1 MICQECNQRPA
12 ALHFTKIINGEKTE
26 VNLCE
31 KCAQEK
37 GEMFMFTGGSGFT
50 FNNLLAGLL
59 NIDSTVQKQ
68 NQNQNTFH
76 QEEVLQCSGC
86 SMTFP
91 QFIKVGRF
99 GCAHCYETFK
109 EQLPPVLSR
118 LHSGNWSHSGK
129 IPKRIG
135 GGIHLKKQVENLK
148 SELKELIQ
156 QEEFEKAAQIR
167 DEIRTLEKGLPGSSK
182 GGE

>member
-68 NQNQNTFH
+68 NQNTFQ

-109 EQLPPVLSR
+109 EQLPPVLKR